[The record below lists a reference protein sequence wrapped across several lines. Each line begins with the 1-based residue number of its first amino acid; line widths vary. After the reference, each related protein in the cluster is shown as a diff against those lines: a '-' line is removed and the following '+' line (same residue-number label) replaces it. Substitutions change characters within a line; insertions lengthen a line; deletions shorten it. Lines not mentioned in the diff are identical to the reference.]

1 MKWEKKRLVFKPE
14 GQYDWVKTHAML
26 PIADHLGGDL
36 YRIYFSGRDAQN
48 RSLTGHVEID
58 ITRPQEILRYRPN
71 RSWGLEALAPST
83 TTASLRHGWSTT
95 RATSTCTTSDGTRG
109 SLVRAAEAL
118 GLAISKD
125 QGETFQRFSRAP
137 VIDRTDAEPY
147 QILVIS
153 CILIEGGIW
162 RMWYDSADEWQ
173 TPELP
178 RYNIKYAESTDGI
191 HWVRK
196 GIVSVDYKCRDES
209 RVSRASV
216 IKENDIY
223 KMWHCYAM
231 NNGGYQMGY
240 AESAD
245 GYRFERK
252 DDRLTIQV
260 SDSGWD
266 SEMVCY
272 PHVFVHKGQKMMLY
286 CGNGYG
292 RTGFGL
298 AVEARMMAFSWRLA
312 RPGHRHR
319 AAHLPTMGR
328 MVRSG

>member
-1 MKWEKKRLVFKPE
+1 MRWVKKGLIFKPE
-14 GQYDWVKTHAML
+14 GQREWVATHAML
-26 PIADHLGGDL
+26 PVADRIGGDL
-36 YRIYFSGRDAQN
+36 YRILFSGRDKLN
-48 RSLTGHVEID
+48 RSLTGYIEID
-58 ITRPQEILRYRPN
+58 INNPQEILKLSPEPIL
-71 RSWGLEALAPST
+71 GLG
-83 TTASLRHGWSTT
+83 SLGAFDDNGVSPTWLVNHEGAKYLYYFGWN
-95 RATSTCTTSDGTRG
+95 RG
-109 SLVRAAEAL
+109 SLVRAAEVS

-125 QGETFQRFSRAP
+125 GGETFQRFSRAP

-153 CILIEGGIW
+153 CILIEGDTW

-178 RYNIKYAESTDGI
+178 RYNIKYAESSDGI
-191 HWVRK
+191 NWVRK
-196 GIVSVDYKCRDES
+196 GIVSVDYKSRDES

-216 IKENDIY
+216 IKENGIY

-231 NNGGYQMGY
+231 NSGGYRMGY

-252 DDRLTIQV
+252 DDSLTIQV
-260 SDSGWD
+260 SPSGWD

-272 PHVFVHKGQKMMLY
+272 PHVFDHDGRKVMLY

-292 RTGFGL
+292 RTGFGM
-298 AVEARMMAFSWRLA
+298 AVAE
-312 RPGHRHR
+312 
-319 AAHLPTMGR
+319 
-328 MVRSG
+328 

>member
-1 MKWEKKRLVFKPE
+1 MKWEKKGLVFKPE

-58 ITRPQEILRYRPN
+58 ITRPQEILKISPEPVL
-71 RSWGLEALAPST
+71 GLG
-83 TTASLRHGWSTT
+83 SLGAFDDNGVSPTWMVNHQGHKYLYYFGWNK
-95 RATSTCTTSDGTRG
+95 G
-109 SLVRAAEAL
+109 SLVRAAEVS

-162 RMWYDSADEWQ
+162 RMWNDSADEWQ

-298 AVEARMMAFSWRLA
+298 AVEA
-312 RPGHRHR
+312 
-319 AAHLPTMGR
+319 
-328 MVRSG
+328 